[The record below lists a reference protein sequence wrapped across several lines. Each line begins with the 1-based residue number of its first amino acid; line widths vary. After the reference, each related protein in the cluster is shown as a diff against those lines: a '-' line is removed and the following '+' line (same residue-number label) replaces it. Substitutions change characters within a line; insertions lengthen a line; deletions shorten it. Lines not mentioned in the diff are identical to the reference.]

1 MAIVVPV
8 ARQKVTL
15 AMLAGWAALAGL
27 PAVAGAW
34 IGAFTFVPHW
44 GAVFFG
50 IAAGAILQVMVE
62 VGRTVWSARGAGGE
76 NTPAG
81 AAFAGFGAGVLVM
94 YATAFLVQV

>member
-1 MAIVVPV
+1 M
-8 ARQKVTL
+8 
-15 AMLAGWAALAGL
+15 
-27 PAVAGAW
+27 AGAW

-62 VGRTVWSARGAGGE
+62 VGRTIWSGRGAE
-76 NTPAG
+76 PASAPAG
-81 AAFAGFGAGVLVM
+81 TAFAGFGAGVLVM

>member
-1 MAIVVPV
+1 
-8 ARQKVTL
+8 
-15 AMLAGWAALAGL
+15 MLTGWTALAGL

-50 IAAGAILQVMVE
+50 FAAGAILQVMVE
-62 VGRTVWSARGAGGE
+62 VGRTIWSSRGAIGE
-76 NTPAG
+76 NVPAG
-81 AAFAGFGAGVLVM
+81 TAFAGFGAGVLLM